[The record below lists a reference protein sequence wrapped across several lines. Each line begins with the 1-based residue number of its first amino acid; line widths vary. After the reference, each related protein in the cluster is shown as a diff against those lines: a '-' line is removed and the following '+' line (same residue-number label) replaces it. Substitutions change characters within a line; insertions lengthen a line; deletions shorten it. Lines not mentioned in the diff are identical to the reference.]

1 MFLFKVHASG
11 RDRPADKICNRA
23 QQPRGPLGKL
33 GHIMWNKNER
43 HGKAEEVKGK
53 AKQAVGRA
61 TNDPNLVDEGKVDEA
76 AGKTQA
82 TIGTATRKVGEAVEK
97 LGKTFKK

>member
-1 MFLFKVHASG
+1 MPLDAIDPPRRYAIEHS
-11 RDRPADKICNRA
+11 RPEVR
-23 QQPRGPLGKL
+23 LGKL

-43 HGKAEEVKGK
+43 DGKVDEIKGK

-61 TNDPNLVDEGKVDEA
+61 TNDPDLVEEGQVDET

-97 LGKTFKK
+97 LGETIKK

>member
-1 MFLFKVHASG
+1 
-11 RDRPADKICNRA
+11 
-23 QQPRGPLGKL
+23 
-33 GHIMWNKNER
+33 MWNKNER
-43 HGKAEEVKGK
+43 DGKVEEIKGK

-61 TNDPNLVDEGKVDEA
+61 TSDPDLVDQGKVDET

-97 LGKTFKK
+97 LGETIKK

>member
-1 MFLFKVHASG
+1 
-11 RDRPADKICNRA
+11 
-23 QQPRGPLGKL
+23 
-33 GHIMWNKNER
+33 MWNKNER
-43 HGKAEEVKGK
+43 DGTVEEIKGK

-61 TNDPNLVDEGKVDEA
+61 TNDPTLVDEGQVDEA

-97 LGKTFKK
+97 LGETIKK

>member
-1 MFLFKVHASG
+1 MDLFKLHATAPG
-11 RDRPADKICNRA
+11 WRA
-23 QQPRGPLGKL
+23 ARYAIKHSNSTGGVGKL

-43 HGKAEEVKGK
+43 DGKVEEVKGK

-61 TNDPNLVDEGKVDEA
+61 TNDPNLVDEGRVDEA

-82 TIGTATRKVGEAVEK
+82 TIGTATRKVGEAVENI
-97 LGKTFKK
+97 GKTIKK

>member
-1 MFLFKVHASG
+1 MPLDAIGPPWRYAIEHS
-11 RDRPADKICNRA
+11 RPG
-23 QQPRGPLGKL
+23 PRLGKL

-43 HGKAEEVKGK
+43 DGKVEEIKGK

-61 TNDPNLVDEGKVDEA
+61 TNDPDLVEEGQVDET

-97 LGKTFKK
+97 LGETIKK